1 MPNTVE
7 KVKDYNGEIEMCGLY
22 AGGILGGLVI
32 GNFGDLI
39 NSEINSMAFYIG
51 GAALGAI
58 GGLIAGRIFRKV
70 ALADGHADG
79 AAADPDA
86 V

>member
-1 MPNTVE
+1 MSKSLDKSNE
-7 KVKDYNGEIEMCGLY
+7 YNGEIEMCGLY

-32 GNFGDLI
+32 GNFGDFI
-39 NSEINSMAFYIG
+39 NSEINTMAWYIS

-58 GGLIAGRIFRKV
+58 GGWIAGRIFRKQV
-70 ALADGHADG
+70 MK
-79 AAADPDA
+79 DA